1 MAVHSQPTDM
11 LKKIIVDDIDLLDIA
26 LTDYKVYTIR
36 CTDGSALLDVI
47 SGVVYWTM
55 NDDGPTYDSAGFT
68 EEDRYEDE
76 RRYDES
82 L

>member
-1 MAVHSQPTDM
+1 M
-11 LKKIIVDDIDLLDIA
+11 LPKIIVDDIDLIDIA
-26 LTDYKVYTIR
+26 LTDSKVYTIT

-55 NDDGPTYDSAGFT
+55 NDN
-68 EEDRYEDE
+68 
-76 RRYDES
+76 ES

>member
-1 MAVHSQPTDM
+1 M
-11 LKKIIVDDIDLLDIA
+11 LKKIINDIDLIDIA

-55 NDDGPTYDSAGFT
+55 NDN
-68 EEDRYEDE
+68 
-76 RRYDES
+76 ES